1 MLGALLDLGQGPRE
15 QPTGRGRHGTVVIMR
30 LDPEAARA
38 RLLDARVARLATVSG
53 AGQPHTVPITF
64 ALDGSTLFFVIDN
77 KPKSTTDLRRL
88 RDIRENPRVCVLVDH
103 YSDDW
108 DALWWVRADGRAE
121 IWEDE
126 RLRAAPVSLLALK
139 YPQYQKQV
147 PVGPVVAITVE
158 SLSGWSFTG

>member
-1 MLGALLDLGQGPRE
+1 MKLDGAEARE
-15 QPTGRGRHGTVVIMR
+15 R
-30 LDPEAARA
+30 LAA
-38 RLLDARVARLATVSG
+38 ARVARLATVSG
-53 AGQPHTVPITF
+53 AGEPHTVPITF
-64 ALDGSTLFFVIDN
+64 VLNEDTLFFVVDS
-77 KPKSTTDLRRL
+77 KPKSTMDLRRL
-88 RDIRENPRVCVLVDH
+88 RNIRENPLVSVLVDH

-126 RLRAAPVSLLALK
+126 QLRAAPVSLLSRK
-139 YPQYQKQV
+139 YPQYREQV